1 MSLASI
7 YEQLKLCL
15 DKDQQKTVI
24 IFDTLD
30 TLYIRKC
37 MSLFVDMNIY
47 FSEYPDNIR
56 VIYPYTLSIASP
68 PQVSFLDVYNLLSLF
83 YSLNFI

>member
-1 MSLASI
+1 MSLTSI

-37 MSLFVDMNIY
+37 LSLFVDMNIY
-47 FSEYPDNIR
+47 FSEYSENIR
-56 VIYPYTLSIASP
+56 IIYPYTLSITPP
-68 PQVSFLDVYNLLSLF
+68 PQIPFLDVY
-83 YSLNFI
+83 FISFI